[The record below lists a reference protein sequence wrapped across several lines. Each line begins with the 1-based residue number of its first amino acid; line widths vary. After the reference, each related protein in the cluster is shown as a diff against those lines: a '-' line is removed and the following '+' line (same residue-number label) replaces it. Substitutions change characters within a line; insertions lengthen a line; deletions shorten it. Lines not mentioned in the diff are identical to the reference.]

1 MSAALQTIL
10 HLDQH
15 LSGWVVQYGSGIYAL
30 LFLILFCETGLI
42 VTPFLPGDSLLFA
55 LGALTS
61 MSDGGL
67 SFPLLAGLLVVAAF
81 IGDNL
86 NYSIGRA
93 LGDRIL
99 QAPEKPW
106 LKKKNIERTQEFM
119 DRYGNWAIILARFI
133 PLVRTFATFVAGLGK
148 MDRRHFMLYS
158 LVGAGLWTQIFL
170 WLGNIFGQTPFV
182 KKNFSLL
189 VVAVIV
195 ISVVPILV
203 AAVKVRLA
211 SVKARSGT

>member
-1 MSAALQTIL
+1 MNEALQTIL

-61 MSDGGL
+61 MTDGGL

-86 NYSIGRA
+86 NYAIGRA
-93 LGDRIL
+93 LGGRIL
-99 QAPEKPW
+99 DAPEKPW

-119 DRYGNWAIILARFI
+119 DRYGNWAIVLARFI
-133 PLVRTFATFVAGLGK
+133 PLVRTFAPFVAGLGK
-148 MDRRHFMLYS
+148 MNRRSFLLFS
-158 LVGAGLWTQIFL
+158 LLGAILWTQVFL
-170 WLGNIFGQTPFV
+170 WLGNLFGQTPFV
-182 KKNFSLL
+182 KKNFSFFVL
-189 VVAVIV
+189 AVILVSV
-195 ISVVPILV
+195 IPILI
-203 AAVKVRLA
+203 AAVKVRLVSA
-211 SVKARSGT
+211 KGRG